1 MAYDT
6 YGKSY
11 PEGHFIVKFCIFT
24 LVKIGKVIKYSD
36 FDYGI
41 QNAILNGM
49 KTFSLK
55 LGIALIAIAILS
67 LPMYMGAQAISGDLL
82 GVVTDTS
89 GAVVPNAQVVA
100 TSLATGAK
108 STTTTNASGEFHFV
122 NLPIGHYSLEMTGS
136 NMAGGYKDV
145 QVQLNKQATAN
156 IVAAVSGKQETLEV
170 TAEALTID
178 TTTHNIQNTFE
189 TKEIQDLPTATI
201 GLGVLNLSLL
211 NAGVAT
217 SGGIGAGTGPSVS
230 GQRPRNNNFTIEGVD
245 NNSKSVTGPVVTI
258 PNDAVE
264 NFTILQNQFSP
275 EFGHSSGGQFNQTI
289 VSGTNKWHGRVY
301 EYMQNRNLNAIDASN
316 ARTQSGPDFTNP
328 GFDNNRLGGQVG
340 GPIWKDKMFFFT
352 NQEYNPSHQTIGSS
366 FICAPTAAGYA
377 TLAALP
383 GVSTTNLNVL
393 KNAEGTA
400 AAPAGVDSNCAA
412 IGAATL
418 GSGAQLG
425 EIDFTPKAHNN
436 TYTTVNSFDYNLSDK
451 DQIRA
456 RYIYQKNDATD
467 PTPNIPSFFT
477 TVPTRDHV
485 ITFSEYHTF
494 TPTLSNEFRLGFN
507 RNAST
512 LTAGNFSFPG
522 LAAFPNLT
530 FDDTE
535 NQIGPDPNAPQF
547 GIQNVYQATENIV
560 WVKGK
565 HTMKFGLEGRKYI
578 SPQGFTQR
586 ARGDYD
592 YGSTEEFL
600 TDQVPSDFGQRSTG
614 SNTYYGD
621 QSAIYVYGNDEF
633 RITKNLTLNL
643 GLRYEF
649 TSVPTSERL
658 QSLNSAASV
667 PGLITFGAPQPQYN
681 NWSPRIGFA
690 YSPGTSGNTSI
701 RGGFGM
707 ATDVLYDNLGLL
719 AVPPQFG
726 GTCDVNNSIN
736 GVGGCNWATTGFLA
750 GGGLPAGAG
759 SGLKTFA
766 SPADQIAATANF
778 LPIQQKLPYSESWN
792 LGIEHVFAK
801 KYTAEIR
808 YVGTKGIHLPV
819 QQQLN
824 IQPQVTATNF
834 LPTFLTTPSPAT
846 IASLTQN
853 LASVRAAVPRVLPAF
868 FNAGF
873 KNAIT
878 SFQPYGQSKYD
889 GLQAQVTRSYSNG
902 LQLLAAYTYSHAFD
916 NSTADVFSTLL
927 TPRRPQNSQNF
938 TADMSTSALDRRQ
951 RLSLEAIYNVPFFK
965 GSSNWMAKNL
975 LGNWELAPQWQLQ
988 SPEFYTP
995 QSSGPT
1001 GDPSCLTVTANVP
1014 CSTGAGQ
1021 DANQNGDAAPD
1032 RTIFNKSGVPG
1043 TSSAVTT
1050 LCNVA
1055 VVAGNPCPTGNI
1067 VGYVA
1072 VNPNAQYIQAANGA
1086 LATAGRNTLATP
1098 RTNNWDMTVVKRF
1111 NTTERTSLEF
1121 QAQAFNIFNHSQ
1133 FLPGSVNTVNSLG
1146 FTGITAFVR
1155 AQSSAFND
1163 ASQAFSN
1170 NARVMQLVAKFIF

>member
-1 MAYDT
+1 M
-6 YGKSY
+6 
-11 PEGHFIVKFCIFT
+11 
-24 LVKIGKVIKYSD
+24 
-36 FDYGI
+36 
-41 QNAILNGM
+41 LNGM

-82 GVVTDTS
+82 GVVTDTT
-89 GAVVPNAQVVA
+89 GAVVPNVQVVA

-108 STTTTNASGEFHFV
+108 STTTTNASGEFHFI

-136 NMAGGYKDV
+136 SMAGGYKDV

-156 IVAAVSGKQETLEV
+156 IVAAVTGKQETLEV

-211 NAGVAT
+211 NAGVAS

-245 NNSKSVTGPVVTI
+245 NNSKGVTGPVVTI

-264 NFTILQNQFSP
+264 NFTVLQNQFSP

-301 EYMQNRNLNAIDASN
+301 EYLQNRNLNAIDASN
-316 ARTQSGPDFTNP
+316 ARTQSGPNFTNP
-328 GFDNNRLGGQVG
+328 GFDNNRFGGQVG
-340 GPIWKDKMFFFT
+340 GPIWKDKVFFFT
-352 NQEYNPSHQTIGSS
+352 NQEYNPVHQVIGSS

-377 TLAALP
+377 TLSALP
-383 GVSTTNLNVL
+383 GLSQNNFNVL
-393 KNAEGTA
+393 KQFEGTA
-400 AAPAGVDSNCAA
+400 AAPASATSNCAA
-412 IGAATL
+412 INATQL
-418 GSGAQLG
+418 GSGAELG
-425 EIDFTPKAHNN
+425 EIDFTPKAFNN
-436 TYTTVNSFDYNLSDK
+436 TYTTANSVDINLSDK
-451 DQIRA
+451 DQIRG
-456 RYIYQKNDATD
+456 RYIYQKNDSTD
-467 PTPNIPSFFT
+467 TSSNIPTFFT
-477 TVPTRDHV
+477 TVPVRNQLL
-485 ITFSEYHTF
+485 TFSEYHTF
-494 TPTLSNEFRLGFN
+494 TPTLTNEFRLGFN
-507 RNAST
+507 RNT
-512 LTAGNFSFPG
+512 QTFTAGNFPFPG
-522 LAAFPNLT
+522 LASFPNLT

-535 NQIGPDPNAPQF
+535 NQVGPDPNAPQF
-547 GIQNVYQATENIV
+547 AVQNVYQATENIV

-565 HTMKFGLEGRKYI
+565 HTMKFGIEGRKYI

-586 ARGDYD
+586 SRGDYD
-592 YGSTEEFL
+592 YGATEEFL
-600 TDQVPSDFGQRSTG
+600 TDQVPSSFGQRSTG
-614 SNTYYGD
+614 NNTYYGD

-643 GLRYEF
+643 GVRYEF
-649 TSVPTSERL
+649 TSVPFSERQ

-667 PGLITFGAPQPQYN
+667 PGLINFQAPQPQYN
-681 NWSPRIGFA
+681 NWAPRIGFA
-690 YSPGTSGNTSI
+690 YSPGNSGNTSI

-707 ATDVLYDNLGLL
+707 AYDVLYDNLGLL

-726 GTCDVNNSIN
+726 GTCDVLSSTN
-736 GVGGCNWATTGFLA
+736 GSGGCNWSTTAFLT
-750 GGGLPAGAG
+750 GGGLPAGSG
-759 SGLKTFA
+759 SGLNTFT
-766 SPADQIAATANF
+766 SVADQRANTANF
-778 LPIQQKLPYSESWN
+778 LPPQQKLPYSESWN

-819 QQQLN
+819 QQQID
-824 IQPQVTATNF
+824 IQSPVSPTNF
-834 LPTFLTTPSPAT
+834 LPTFLTAPSAAT
-846 IASLTQN
+846 IAGLTQT
-853 LASVRAAVPRVLPAF
+853 LASVRAAVPKIIPAYSA
-868 FNAGF
+868 AGF
-873 KNAIT
+873 AGAIT
-878 SFQPYGQSKYD
+878 SFQPYGQSIYH
-889 GLQAQVTRSYSNG
+889 GLQTQVTRSYSNG
-902 LQLLAAYTYSHAFD
+902 LQLLAAYTWSHAED

-927 TPRRPQNSQNF
+927 TPRRPQDSQNF
-938 TADMSTSALDRRQ
+938 KADMSTSALDRRQ

-975 LGNWELAPQWQLQ
+975 LGNWELAPQWQFQ

-1001 GDPSCLTVTANVP
+1001 GDIDCATALANNVALP
-1014 CSTGAGQ
+1014 CTKGAGQ
-1021 DANQNGDAAPD
+1021 DSNQNGDAAPD
-1032 RTIFNKSGVPG
+1032 RTVFNKAGVPG
-1043 TSSAVTT
+1043 TGSAVTT
-1050 LCNVA
+1050 VCNVA
-1055 VVAGNPCPTGNI
+1055 VLPGNQCAAANI

-1111 NTTERTSLEF
+1111 NTTERTQLEF
-1121 QAQAFNIFNHSQ
+1121 QANAFNIFNHSQ

-1155 AQSSAFND
+1155 AQNSAFND